1 MARKFGVINKM
12 SEKFEDYSY
21 IINGVG
27 GIGKTTLVYEI
38 GKIITGSNE
47 GTFIIT
53 CGGEN
58 KPKHIPGAFGDVAP
72 DFKTFCA
79 IVKELCDNK
88 AEYPDT
94 RFIAIDS
101 LDEYAR
107 LTENFVVAE
116 WNAQCDINERVKSIS
131 QAYKGYQ
138 KGESRA
144 CDLMIQQVIKLQE
157 AGYSI
162 LEIGHTKTKMK
173 EDVITKVQFEQLT
186 CNLDNK
192 YYNALKDKVN
202 LVAMCYW
209 ENVVENIEEKKNAFT
224 KKMDKVGELTDRK
237 RVMVFADDD
246 NAIDTKTHFEYI
258 THKIDLSAEG
268 FIKAVEEAI
277 AAKIAATEDKPATKK
292 STSKKTTKKSPVVDE
307 EDDELMEK
315 LKSVVAQAEEDE
327 TTVNEMDGVNEDEI
341 ADDTAPFDIDEYEEE
356 VVDENTVIT
365 LDDDRLNAIRAAFKA
380 SDVGVKTEVKKYL
393 TSYGNKLSAEMKICD
408 VNAIEKILG
417 LTRRFNN
424 ETGI

>member
-1 MARKFGVINKM
+1 MSRKFGKINKM

-38 GKIITGSNE
+38 GKIVTGSDE

-94 RFIAIDS
+94 KFIAIDS

-107 LTENFVVAE
+107 ICENFVVAE
-116 WNAQCDINERVKSIS
+116 WNAQCDINERAKSIA

-138 KGESRA
+138 KGENRA
-144 CDLMIQQVIKLQE
+144 CDLMIQQVMKLQN

-162 LEIGHTKTKMK
+162 LEIGHTKTKLK
-173 EDVITKVQFEQLT
+173 EDVLTKVQFEQLT

-202 LVAMCYW
+202 LVCMCYW
-209 ENVVENIEEKKNAFT
+209 ENLVENIEEKKNAFT

-268 FIKAVEEAI
+268 LIKAVEEAI
-277 AAKIAATEDKPATKK
+277 AMKLGTTEDKP
-292 STSKKTTKKSPVVDE
+292 KKTTKKKAPKVE
-307 EDDELMEK
+307 ELI
-315 LKSVVAQAEEDE
+315 V
-327 TTVNEMDGVNEDEI
+327 
-341 ADDTAPFDIDEYEEE
+341 EEE
-356 VVDENTVIT
+356 IVEDVVEETSLDLDEGIENDIFGDEDVD
-365 LDDDRLNAIRAAFKA
+365 LEALCADIRAAFKGA
-380 SDVGVKTEVKKYL
+380 DAETKSEIKAILKANGMT
-393 TSYGNKLSAEMKICD
+393 KLDESLGAEKLKNIADM
-408 VNAIEKILG
+408 LG
-417 LTRRFNN
+417 
-424 ETGI
+424 I

>member
-1 MARKFGVINKM
+1 MARKCGQINQM
-12 SEKFEDYSY
+12 SERFEDYSY

-27 GIGKTTLVYEI
+27 GIGKTSLAYQI
-38 GKIITGSNE
+38 GKLITGNNE

-58 KPKHIPGAFGDVAP
+58 KPKHIPGAFYDVAP

-88 AEYPDT
+88 AEYPYT
-94 RFIAIDS
+94 KFIAIDS

-107 LTENFVVAE
+107 ITENFVVAE
-116 WNAQCDINERVKSIS
+116 YNASVDINERVKSIS
-131 QAYKGYQ
+131 QAYKGFQ

-144 CDLMIQQVIKLQE
+144 CDLMIQQVVKLQN

-162 LEIGHTKTKMK
+162 LEIGHTKTKLK
-173 EDVITKVQFEQLT
+173 EDVISKVQFEQLT

-224 KKMDKVGELTDRK
+224 KKMDKVGELADRK

-268 FIKAVEEAI
+268 FIKAVEDAI
-277 AAKIAATEDKPATKK
+277 AMKLAESDGAKATKTSKK
-292 STSKKTTKKSPVVDE
+292 STKKQAPVVEEEEADDLLEQLKEVVGVVEEEVDVQDEIQEDDVPFDLEDEDVELVDE
-307 EDDELMEK
+307 EDD
-315 LKSVVAQAEEDE
+315 VV
-327 TTVNEMDGVNEDEI
+327 V
-341 ADDTAPFDIDEYEEE
+341 
-356 VVDENTVIT
+356 T
-365 LDDDRLNAIRAAFKA
+365 LDSDRLAAIRSAFKA
-380 SDVGVKTEVKKYL
+380 ADVTVKAEVKKHL
-393 TSYGNKLSAEMKICD
+393 VDYGNKLSAEMKSSD
-408 VNAIEKILG
+408 VKAIEKILG
-417 LTRRFNN
+417 LDD
-424 ETGI
+424 EV

>member
-1 MARKFGVINKM
+1 MARKFGIINEM
-12 SEKFEDYSY
+12 SKRFEDYSY

-38 GKIITGSNE
+38 GKIITGSDE

-79 IVKELCDNK
+79 IVKELCENK

-94 RFIAIDS
+94 KFVAIDS
-101 LDEYAR
+101 LDEFAR
-107 LTENFVVAE
+107 ICENFVVAE
-116 WNAQCDINERVKSIS
+116 WNATCDINERAKSIA

-138 KGESRA
+138 KGENRA
-144 CDLMIQQVIKLQE
+144 CDLMIQQVMKLQN

-162 LEIGHTKTKMK
+162 LEIGHTKTKLK
-173 EDVITKVQFEQLT
+173 EDLLTKVQFEQLT

-268 FIKAVEEAI
+268 FIKAVEDAI
-277 AAKIAATEDKPATKK
+277 AAKLGLAEDNSEKKPTTKKK
-292 STSKKTTKKSPVVDE
+292 STKKAEPIE
-307 EDDELMEK
+307 E
-315 LKSVVAQAEEDE
+315 SVEEDE
-327 TTVNEMDGVNEDEI
+327 MDIIEDIAEDIVEDIFDEGEDENI
-341 ADDTAPFDIDEYEEE
+341 VP
-356 VVDENTVIT
+356 VDSAT
-365 LDDDRLNAIRAAFKA
+365 LASIRAAYKEA
-380 SDVGVKTEVKKYL
+380 DADKKTGIKNILANYGGKLANEMKPSDVKSIQKT
-393 TSYGNKLSAEMKICD
+393 
-408 VNAIEKILG
+408 LG
-417 LTRRFNN
+417 
-424 ETGI
+424 I

>member
-1 MARKFGVINKM
+1 MARKFGTINKM

-27 GIGKTTLVYEI
+27 GIGKTSLVYQI
-38 GKIITGSNE
+38 GKIITGSDE

-94 RFIAIDS
+94 KFVAIDS

-107 LTENFVVAE
+107 ITENFVVAE
-116 WNAQCDINERVKSIS
+116 YNASVDINERVKSIS
-131 QAYKGYQ
+131 QAYKGFQ

-144 CDLMIQQVIKLQE
+144 CDLMIQQVIKLQS

-162 LEIGHTKTKMK
+162 LEIGHTKTKLK
-173 EDVITKVQFEQLT
+173 EDVISKIQFEQLT

-277 AAKIAATEDKPATKK
+277 AMKLGTSEDKP
-292 STSKKTTKKSPVVDE
+292 KKTTKKKAPKVE
-307 EDDELMEK
+307 EPMEE
-315 LKSVVAQAEEDE
+315 V
-327 TTVNEMDGVNEDEI
+327 
-341 ADDTAPFDIDEYEEE
+341 EE
-356 VVDENTVIT
+356 VVEDAIEEISLDLEEEIVSDIFDDEIEEEAIAPVDKAALT
-365 LDDDRLNAIRAAFKA
+365 AIRSAFKGA
-380 SDVGVKTEVKKYL
+380 DAETKAEVKVILGAYNGKLANEMRPSDV
-393 TSYGNKLSAEMKICD
+393 NKIME
-408 VNAIEKILG
+408 ILD
-417 LTRRFNN
+417 
-424 ETGI
+424 I

>member
-1 MARKFGVINKM
+1 MARKFGTINKM

-27 GIGKTTLVYEI
+27 GIGKTSLVYQI
-38 GKIITGSNE
+38 GKIITGSDE

-94 RFIAIDS
+94 KFVAIDS

-107 LTENFVVAE
+107 ICENFVVAE
-116 WNAQCDINERVKSIS
+116 WNAQCDINERAKSIA
-131 QAYKGYQ
+131 QAYKGFQ

-144 CDLMIQQVIKLQE
+144 CDLMIQQVIKLQS

-162 LEIGHTKTKMK
+162 LEIGHTKTKLK
-173 EDVITKVQFEQLT
+173 EDIISKVQFEQLT

-224 KKMDKVGELTDRK
+224 KKMDKVGELADRK

-268 FIKAVEEAI
+268 FIKAVEDAI
-277 AAKIAATEDKPATKK
+277 AMKLGATEDKP
-292 STSKKTTKKSPVVDE
+292 KKTTKKKAPKVEEPVEEIEEVAEDVGDE
-307 EDDELMEK
+307 ITNDFEEEIIGDIFDDELEEVIAPVDKDTLAEIRANFKTANADAKAEIKTILGNYGGK
-315 LKSVVAQAEEDE
+315 LA
-327 TTVNEMDGVNEDEI
+327 NEMR
-341 ADDTAPFDIDEYEEE
+341 P
-356 VVDENTVIT
+356 
-365 LDDDRLNAIRAAFKA
+365 
-380 SDVGVKTEVKKYL
+380 SDV
-393 TSYGNKLSAEMKICD
+393 NKIK
-408 VNAIEKILG
+408 KILD
-417 LTRRFNN
+417 
-424 ETGI
+424 I

>member
-1 MARKFGVINKM
+1 MARKCGQINTM

-27 GIGKTTLVYEI
+27 GIGKTSLAHQI

-58 KPKHIPGAFGDVAP
+58 KPKHIPGAFYDVAP
-72 DFKTFCA
+72 DFKAFCA
-79 IVKELCDNK
+79 IVKELCENK

-94 RFIAIDS
+94 KFVAIDS

-107 LTENFVVAE
+107 ICENFVVAE
-116 WNAQCDINERVKSIS
+116 WNAQCDINERAKSIA

-138 KGESRA
+138 KGETRA
-144 CDLMIQQVIKLQE
+144 CDLMIQQVVKLQN

-162 LEIGHTKTKMK
+162 LEIGHTKTKLK
-173 EDVITKVQFEQLT
+173 EDVISKVQFEQLT

-277 AAKIAATEDKPATKK
+277 AMKIAETEGVTDAKKKSTTKK
-292 STSKKTTKKSPVVDE
+292 STKKTAPVVEEEDTDKLLEQLKETYGDETEEDIIPLDIEDEVDDE
-307 EDDELMEK
+307 E
-315 LKSVVAQAEEDE
+315 AEVED
-327 TTVNEMDGVNEDEI
+327 V
-341 ADDTAPFDIDEYEEE
+341 
-356 VVDENTVIT
+356 VIT
-365 LDDDRLNAIRAAFKA
+365 LDDARLKTIRTAYKNADASAKA
-380 SDVGVKTEVKKYL
+380 KVKTYL
-393 TSYGNKLSAEMKICD
+393 AHYEGNKLCAEMKASD
-408 VNAIEKILG
+408 VNAIEEILG
-417 LTRRFNN
+417 LSD
-424 ETGI
+424 EV

>member
-1 MARKFGVINKM
+1 MARKYGKITKM

-38 GKIITGSNE
+38 GKLITGSNE

-88 AEYPDT
+88 AEYPNT
-94 RFIAIDS
+94 RFVAIDS

-107 LTENFVVAE
+107 IVESAVVAE
-116 WNAQCDINERVKSIS
+116 WNASCDINDRAKSIA
-131 QAYKGYQ
+131 QAYKGFQ

-144 CDLMIQQVIKLQE
+144 CDLMIQQIMKLQD

-162 LEIGHTKTKMK
+162 LEIGHTKTKLK
-173 EDVITKVQFEQLT
+173 EDVLTKVQFEQLT

-209 ENVVENIEEKKNAFT
+209 ENVVDNVTEKRNAFT
-224 KKMDKVGELTDRK
+224 KKVDKVGELTDRK

-246 NAIDTKTHFEYI
+246 NAIDCKSHFEFI
-258 THKIDLSAEG
+258 THKIDLNATD
-268 FIKAVEEAI
+268 FIHAVEDAI
-277 AAKIAATEDKPATKK
+277 QMKLKATENQVDSSENSIPDEVPSEPEVEEEIKIEEQ
-292 STSKKTTKKSPVVDE
+292 SQPVE
-307 EDDELMEK
+307 MELD
-315 LKSVVAQAEEDE
+315 SEDE
-327 TTVNEMDGVNEDEI
+327 QEVDLEALCNDIREKYSAASDDIKKQVRAVLEANNTKRLSVNLGENVLRQI
-341 ADDTAPFDIDEYEEE
+341 ADI
-356 VVDENTVIT
+356 
-365 LDDDRLNAIRAAFKA
+365 
-380 SDVGVKTEVKKYL
+380 VGL
-393 TSYGNKLSAEMKICD
+393 
-408 VNAIEKILG
+408 
-417 LTRRFNN
+417 
-424 ETGI
+424 

>member
-1 MARKFGVINKM
+1 MARKFGIINKM

-38 GKIITGSNE
+38 GKIVTGSDE

-72 DFKTFCA
+72 DFKTFMA

-88 AEYPDT
+88 AEYPHT
-94 RFIAIDS
+94 KFVAIDS
-101 LDEYAR
+101 LDEFAR
-107 LTENFVVAE
+107 ISDNYVVAE
-116 WNAQCDINERVKSIS
+116 WNAQCDINERAKSIA

-138 KGESRA
+138 KGENRS
-144 CDLMIQQVIKLQE
+144 CDLMIQQVMKLQN

-162 LEIGHTKTKMK
+162 LEIGHTKTKLK
-173 EDVITKVQFEQLT
+173 EDVLTKVQFEQLT

-202 LVAMCYW
+202 LVCMCYW
-209 ENVVENIEEKKNAFT
+209 ENLVENIEEKKNAFT

-268 FIKAVEEAI
+268 LIKAVEEAI
-277 AAKIAATEDKPATKK
+277 AMKLGTTEDKPKK
-292 STSKKTTKKSPVVDE
+292 STKKTTPKVEKAVVTEDIE
-307 EDDELMEK
+307 ELVED
-315 LKSVVAQAEEDE
+315 VVED
-327 TTVNEMDGVNEDEI
+327 I
-341 ADDTAPFDIDEYEEE
+341 QID
-356 VVDENTVIT
+356 
-365 LDDDRLNAIRAAFKA
+365 LDDDIVSDIFEDAIEEEAIVPIDKDTLSAIRAAYKEADAKA
-380 SDVGVKTEVKKYL
+380 KAEIKTILGNYGGKLATEMKPSDV
-393 TSYGNKLSAEMKICD
+393 A
-408 VNAIEKILG
+408 AIQKILD
-417 LTRRFNN
+417 
-424 ETGI
+424 I

>member
-1 MARKFGVINKM
+1 MARKYGIINTM

-38 GKIITGSNE
+38 GKIVTGSDE

-79 IVKELCDNK
+79 NVKELCDNK

-94 RFIAIDS
+94 KFIAIDS

-107 LTENFVVAE
+107 ICENFVVAE
-116 WNAQCDINERVKSIS
+116 WNATCDINERAKSIA

-138 KGESRA
+138 KGENRA
-144 CDLMIQQVIKLQE
+144 CDLMIQQVIKLQN

-162 LEIGHTKTKMK
+162 LEIGHTKTKLK
-173 EDVITKVQFEQLT
+173 EDVLTKVQFEQLT

-268 FIKAVEEAI
+268 FIKAVEDAI
-277 AAKIAATEDKPATKK
+277 ATKLGVEDKP
-292 STSKKTTKKSPVVDE
+292 KKTEKKKTPKVEEPVVEEEEAISEEVIDEAPFEIE
-307 EDDELMEK
+307 EDFAED
-315 LKSVVAQAEEDE
+315 VAEDSL
-327 TTVNEMDGVNEDEI
+327 I
-341 ADDTAPFDIDEYEEE
+341 S
-356 VVDENTVIT
+356 
-365 LDDDRLNAIRAAFKA
+365 LDDARLKAIRNAYKAADATNKEQVQKHL
-380 SDVGVKTEVKKYL
+380 SN
-393 TSYGNKLSAEMKICD
+393 YGGKLSAEMMASD

-417 LTRRFNN
+417 LN
-424 ETGI
+424 GDI

>member
-1 MARKFGVINKM
+1 MARKFGKINKM

-38 GKIITGSNE
+38 GKIITGSDE

-88 AEYPDT
+88 AEYPNT
-94 RFIAIDS
+94 RFVAIDS

-107 LTENFVVAE
+107 ITENFVVSE
-116 WNAQCDINERVKSIS
+116 WNSQCDINERAKSIA

-138 KGESRA
+138 KGENRA
-144 CDLMIQQVIKLQE
+144 CDLMIQQIMKLQNS
-157 AGYSI
+157 GYSI
-162 LEIGHTKTKMK
+162 LEIGHTKTKLK
-173 EDVITKVQFEQLT
+173 EDVLTKVQFEQLT

-202 LVAMCYW
+202 LVCMCYW
-209 ENVVENIEEKKNAFT
+209 ENLVENIEEKKNAFT

-268 FIKAVEEAI
+268 LIKAVEEAI
-277 AAKIAATEDKPATKK
+277 AIKLGTTEDKVDTKSTTKKK
-292 STSKKTTKKSPVVDE
+292 STKKPESAEESIEENPEVSDE
-307 EDDELMEK
+307 DFDIFGDDETPQEEEAVVPVDKDTLTSIRANFK
-315 LKSVVAQAEEDE
+315 SADPNTKSQVKSVLS
-327 TTVNEMDGVNEDEI
+327 NYNGKLSSEMR
-341 ADDTAPFDIDEYEEE
+341 P
-356 VVDENTVIT
+356 
-365 LDDDRLNAIRAAFKA
+365 
-380 SDVGVKTEVKKYL
+380 SDV
-393 TSYGNKLSAEMKICD
+393 
-408 VNAIEKILG
+408 EKIKEILG
-417 LTRRFNN
+417 
-424 ETGI
+424 I

>member
-1 MARKFGVINKM
+1 MRKFGVINKM

-38 GKIITGSNE
+38 GKIITGSDE

-88 AEYPDT
+88 AEYPNT
-94 RFIAIDS
+94 RFVAIDS

-107 LTENFVVAE
+107 ITENFVVSE
-116 WNAQCDINERVKSIS
+116 WNSQCDINERAKSIA
-131 QAYKGYQ
+131 QAYKGFQ
-138 KGESRA
+138 KGENRA
-144 CDLMIQQVIKLQE
+144 CDLMIQQIIKLQN

-162 LEIGHTKTKMK
+162 LEIGHTKTKLK

-209 ENVVENIEEKKNAFT
+209 ENLVENIEEKKNAFT

-246 NAIDTKTHFEYI
+246 NAIDCKTHFEYI
-258 THKIDLSAEG
+258 TSKIDLSAEG

-277 AAKIAATEDKPATKK
+277 AIKLGTTEDKIDKK
-292 STSKKTTKKSPVVDE
+292 STTKKKSTKKPEPVVSEPELEEDSEVADEQIDEDFDLFDE
-307 EDDELMEK
+307 E
-315 LKSVVAQAEEDE
+315 E
-327 TTVNEMDGVNEDEI
+327 TLQ
-341 ADDTAPFDIDEYEEE
+341 EEE
-356 VVDENTVIT
+356 AVIPVDKET
-365 LDDDRLNAIRAAFKA
+365 LAEIRSNFKSA
-380 SDVGVKTEVKKYL
+380 DADTKSKVKTVLNNFSNYN
-393 TSYGNKLSAEMKICD
+393 GKLSSEMRPSD
-408 VNAIEKILG
+408 IEKIKTILG
-417 LTRRFNN
+417 
-424 ETGI
+424 I

>member
-1 MARKFGVINKM
+1 MARKFGKITKM

-38 GKIITGSNE
+38 GKIITGSDE

-72 DFKTFCA
+72 DFKTFKE

-88 AEYPDT
+88 KEYPHT

-107 LTENFVVAE
+107 ICENFVVAE
-116 WNAQCDINERVKSIS
+116 WNSQCDISERAKSIA

-138 KGESRA
+138 KGENRA
-144 CDLMIQQVIKLQE
+144 CDLMIQQVVKLQD

-246 NAIDTKTHFEYI
+246 NAIDTKTHFEHI
-258 THKIDLSAEG
+258 THKIDLSAQG
-268 FIKAVEEAI
+268 FIDAVEEAI
-277 AAKIAATEDKPATKK
+277 SIKLAEGDKPEEKK
-292 STSKKTTKKSPVVDE
+292 STTKNTAKPAPAPVIE
-307 EDDELMEK
+307 EDDDL
-315 LKSVVAQAEEDE
+315 SS
-327 TTVNEMDGVNEDEI
+327 I
-341 ADDTAPFDIDEYEEE
+341 APDDDDDILDD
-356 VVDENTVIT
+356 VDEGESPAPIKLGKAR
-365 LDDDRLNAIRAAFKA
+365 LDAIRAAFRTADANTKK
-380 SDVGVKTEVKKYL
+380 DVKKYL
-393 TSYGNKLSAEMKICD
+393 ANYDGKLSDEMYESD
-408 VNAIEKILG
+408 VVAIETLLQI
-417 LTRRFNN
+417 
-424 ETGI
+424 

>member
-1 MARKFGVINKM
+1 MARKFGVINQM

-38 GKIITGSNE
+38 GKLVTGSNE

-72 DFKTFCA
+72 DFKTFMA

-88 AEYPDT
+88 SEYPHT
-94 RFIAIDS
+94 KFVAIDS
-101 LDEYAR
+101 LDEFAR
-107 LTENFVVAE
+107 ISDNYVVAE
-116 WNAQCDINERVKSIS
+116 WNAQCDINERAKSIA

-138 KGESRA
+138 KGENRS
-144 CDLMIQQVIKLQE
+144 CDLMIQQVMKLQN

-162 LEIGHTKTKMK
+162 LEIGHTKTKLK
-173 EDVITKVQFEQLT
+173 EDVLTKVQFEQLT

-268 FIKAVEEAI
+268 FITAVEEAI
-277 AAKIAATEDKPATKK
+277 AMKLGTTEDKSTKSTKKKSTKK
-292 STSKKTTKKSPVVDE
+292 SEPVVEKAPEVIEDE
-307 EDDELMEK
+307 E
-315 LKSVVAQAEEDE
+315 
-327 TTVNEMDGVNEDEI
+327 EI
-341 ADDTAPFDIDEYEEE
+341 IPFDIDDTDEE
-356 VVDENTVIT
+356 DAMIT
-365 LDDDRLNAIRAAFKA
+365 LDANRLAAIRSAFKTA
-380 SDVGVKTEVKKYL
+380 DAGTKAEVKKHL
-393 TSYGNKLSAEMKICD
+393 ANYGNKLSDTMMSSD
-408 VNAIEKILG
+408 VDAIESILG
-417 LTRRFNN
+417 LTD
-424 ETGI
+424 EV

>member
-1 MARKFGVINKM
+1 MLFR
-12 SEKFEDYSY
+12 S
-21 IINGVG
+21 GVG
-27 GIGKTTLVYEI
+27 GIGKTTIVYEI
-38 GKIITGSNE
+38 GKLITGSDE

-72 DFKTFCA
+72 DFKTFKE

-88 AEYPDT
+88 KEYPDT
-94 RFIAIDS
+94 KFIAIDS

-107 LTENFVVAE
+107 IVENYVVAE
-116 WNAQCDINERVKSIS
+116 WNAQCDINERAKSIA

-138 KGESRA
+138 KGENRA
-144 CDLMIQQVIKLQE
+144 CDLMIQQVVKLQD

-162 LEIGHTKTKMK
+162 LEIGHTKTKLK

-209 ENVVENIEEKKNAFT
+209 ENIVENVEEKKNAFT

-246 NAIDTKTHFEYI
+246 NAIDTKTHFEHI
-258 THKIDLSAEG
+258 AHKIDLSAQG
-268 FIKAVEEAI
+268 FIDAVEEAI
-277 AAKIAATEDKPATKK
+277 SIKLTEGDKVEEEKA
-292 STSKKTTKKSPVVDE
+292 TTKKKVEKQPAPVVE
-307 EDDELMEK
+307 EDDDLSEI
-315 LKSVVAQAEEDE
+315 SGDE
-327 TTVNEMDGVNEDEI
+327 
-341 ADDTAPFDIDEYEEE
+341 APFDLDEDNDIFSDEMPAKEEPKLIE
-356 VVDENTVIT
+356 LTAT
-365 LDDDRLNAIRAAFKA
+365 RLTAIRKAFKDA
-380 SDVGVKTEVKKYL
+380 DADAKKKVKEHLVKYE
-393 TSYGNKLSAEMKICD
+393 NKLSEKMYDND
-408 VNAIEKILG
+408 VVAIETILQ
-417 LTRRFNN
+417 
-424 ETGI
+424 I

>member
-1 MARKFGVINKM
+1 MAERKFGKINEM
-12 SEKFEDYSY
+12 SERFEDYSY

-27 GIGKTTLVYEI
+27 GIGKTTLVFEI
-38 GKIITGSNE
+38 GKIVTGSNE

-88 AEYPDT
+88 EAYPYT
-94 RFIAIDS
+94 KFIAIDS
-101 LDEYAR
+101 LDEFAR
-107 LTENFVVAE
+107 ICENFVVAE
-116 WNAQCDINERVKSIS
+116 WNATCDINERAKSIA

-138 KGESRA
+138 KGENRA
-144 CDLMIQQVIKLQE
+144 CDLMIQQVMKLQN

-162 LEIGHTKTKMK
+162 LEIGHTKTKLK
-173 EDVITKVQFEQLT
+173 EDVLTKVQFEQLT

-277 AAKIAATEDKPATKK
+277 AMKLGGAENKPAKA
-292 STSKKTTKKSPVVDE
+292 TTKKVAKKPEPIEEPVEDENDILDDEVPFETEDLFEE
-307 EDDELMEK
+307 EDTM
-315 LKSVVAQAEEDE
+315 
-327 TTVNEMDGVNEDEI
+327 
-341 ADDTAPFDIDEYEEE
+341 
-356 VVDENTVIT
+356 IT
-365 LDDDRLNAIRAAFKA
+365 LDDARLKAIRAAFKG
-380 SDVGVKTEVKKYL
+380 SDAKTKAKVKEHLVD
-393 TSYGNKLSAEMKICD
+393 YGDKLSDTMKTSD
-408 VNAIEKILG
+408 VNAIEEILG
-417 LTRRFNN
+417 LSD
-424 ETGI
+424 EV

>member
-1 MARKFGVINKM
+1 MARKFGKINKM

-38 GKIITGSNE
+38 GKIITGSDE

-58 KPKHIPGAFGDVAP
+58 KPKHIPNAFGDEAP
-72 DFKTFCA
+72 DFKTFSA

-88 AEYPDT
+88 AEYPNT

-101 LDEYAR
+101 LDEFAR
-107 LTENFVVAE
+107 ITENFVVAE
-116 WNAQCDINERVKSIS
+116 WNAQCDINERVRSIA

-138 KGESRA
+138 KGETRA
-144 CDLMIQQVIKLQE
+144 CDLMIQQVMKLQA
-157 AGYSI
+157 AGYSV
-162 LEIGHTKTKMK
+162 LEIGHTKTKLK
-173 EDVITKVQFEQLT
+173 EDIVSKVQFEQLT

-209 ENVVENIEEKKNAFT
+209 ENIVENIEEKKNAFT

-258 THKIDLSAEG
+258 THKIDLSARG
-268 FIKAVEEAI
+268 FIEAVEEAI
-277 AAKIAATEDKPATKK
+277 AIKIAKAGETPSVKPTPKTPEPAPVIEEEEIMEEDEEIEVMPELVDLEDEVPFDEEETF
-292 STSKKTTKKSPVVDE
+292 VVDE
-307 EDDELMEK
+307 TC
-315 LKSVVAQAEEDE
+315 LKAIKKAFQSE
-327 TTVNEMDGVNEDEI
+327 TD
-341 ADDTAPFDIDEYEEE
+341 ASKK
-356 VVDENTVIT
+356 
-365 LDDDRLNAIRAAFKA
+365 AA
-380 SDVGVKTEVKKYL
+380 VKTIL
-393 TSYGNKLSAEMKICD
+393 TANGGKLSLEMSPESVKEIMKILE
-408 VNAIEKILG
+408 IE
-417 LTRRFNN
+417 
-424 ETGI
+424 